1 MPDNSQGLKN
11 RKKMEIPSVEYKL
24 HVEFQRIDEKSNN
37 TSKKNIYFILNG
49 PYVEFDCSFC

>member
-24 HVEFQRIDEKSNN
+24 HVEFQRLMKKVTTLE
-37 TSKKNIYFILNG
+37 KKNIFYTQRALR
-49 PYVEFDCSFC
+49 

>member
-1 MPDNSQGLKN
+1 
-11 RKKMEIPSVEYKL
+11 MEIPSVEYKL

-37 TSKKNIYFILNG
+37 TLKKKKIYFILNG